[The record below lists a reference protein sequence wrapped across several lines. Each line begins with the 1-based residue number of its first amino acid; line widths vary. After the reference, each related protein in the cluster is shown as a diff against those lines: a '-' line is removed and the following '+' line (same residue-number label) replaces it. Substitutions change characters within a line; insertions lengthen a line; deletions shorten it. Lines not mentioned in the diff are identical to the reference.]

1 MYRRFDGVTWY
12 LQSVLNR
19 IWGEGGAL
27 ESAKD
32 VDVAVE
38 SLVEDRALTFHDLLA
53 AQTEVGRALM
63 RAIASE
69 GKVREMTAGE
79 FIRRHSLTA
88 ASSVRTALPGLEE
101 RDLVYRSSDGY
112 MVYDYLFAEY
122 LRSSLRFSI

>member
-1 MYRRFDGVTWY
+1 MSLDVIGIAAYRSFAERFFREAGRGFSAEAFDALYRRFDGVTWY

-38 SLVEDRALTFHDLLA
+38 SL
-53 AQTEVGRALM
+53 
-63 RAIASE
+63 
-69 GKVREMTAGE
+69 
-79 FIRRHSLTA
+79 
-88 ASSVRTALPGLEE
+88 VRTALPGLEE